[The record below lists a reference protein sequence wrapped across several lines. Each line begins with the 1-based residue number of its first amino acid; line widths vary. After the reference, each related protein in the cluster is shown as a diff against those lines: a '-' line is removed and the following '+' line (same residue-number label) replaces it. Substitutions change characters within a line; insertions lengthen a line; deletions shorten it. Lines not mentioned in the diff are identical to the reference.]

1 MKQKTKKSIKYY
13 LIKQWFFLYQ
23 VTNIVEGRYV
33 FRLKVTDDQ
42 GASSEDTVS
51 VNVKPGKVIEL
62 LNLIY

>member
-1 MKQKTKKSIKYY
+1 M
-13 LIKQWFFLYQ
+13 
-23 VTNIVEGRYV
+23 